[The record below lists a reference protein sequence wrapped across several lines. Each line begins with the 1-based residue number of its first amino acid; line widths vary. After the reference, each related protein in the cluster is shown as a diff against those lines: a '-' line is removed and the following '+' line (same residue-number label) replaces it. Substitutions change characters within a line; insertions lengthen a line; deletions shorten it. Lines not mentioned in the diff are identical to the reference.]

1 MGFLAREDR
10 LARRR
15 NLAEILPEVKAVI
28 VTSLIYW
35 PGEKGF
41 PAEQA
46 RGTHGNVSCYAW
58 GSDYHQILGDKLKD
72 LAAWLHQRAGGVG
85 RWYVDTGAIM
95 ERDLGERAGLGFV
108 GKNSL
113 LIAPGLGSGESLRTV
128 ENR

>member
-46 RGTHGNVSCYAW
+46 RGTHGNVSCCAW

-72 LAAWLHQRAGGVG
+72 LVSTYHRSTPPARWCRHAAKSLSLVEDRATEQQSQGTCPVP
-85 RWYVDTGAIM
+85 
-95 ERDLGERAGLGFV
+95 
-108 GKNSL
+108 
-113 LIAPGLGSGESLRTV
+113 IAWGWGSSVVT
-128 ENR
+128 